1 MQAWRY
7 LPRLG
12 SLAGLSEIFT
22 VVIDTSVITSDVI
35 ATLKGKLPSPLFL
48 AMKTGLVRGF
58 MAHHT
63 WAEVPRV
70 LAKRAPREGVDPQ
83 AAEGLWWN
91 SYVKAIR
98 FVPTGDLPHGD
109 PELSRALA
117 ERDATDVPTLKVL
130 SLIAPT
136 VLLTAD
142 RDLKDIGLAYER
154 WREVPEGSAPQSAR
168 HSEPSDTLSSAC
180 LSSTRLPSLSG
191 HRPSGASQARC

>member
-1 MQAWRY
+1 
-7 LPRLG
+7 LG

-70 LAKRAPREGVDPQ
+70 LAKRAPREGVDLR

-91 SYVKAIR
+91 SYVKVIR
-98 FVPTGDLPHGD
+98 FVPGWP
-109 PELSRALA
+109 SR
-117 ERDATDVPTLKVL
+117 
-130 SLIAPT
+130 
-136 VLLTAD
+136 
-142 RDLKDIGLAYER
+142 
-154 WREVPEGSAPQSAR
+154 
-168 HSEPSDTLSSAC
+168 
-180 LSSTRLPSLSG
+180 RL
-191 HRPSGASQARC
+191 RR